1 MPKSRG
7 EIQKAYRE
15 RKKAKEGSKYLKK
28 ETERVKRYYKPTTE
42 ITPAKL
48 KIRRQ
53 RVRDCMRKMRQKH
66 ETGEKPQNI
75 QQNESNEVPRLLRD
89 AVDNN
94 PGPCDSTSSG
104 VVAPS
109 TSSLNQEFKV
119 KMNFKRKDQSKGRAI
134 SKSKLKLRSLEQKVK
149 NLTKRNE
156 TLRKRIYRG
165 SSQKSESV
173 KSTPKKRKSK
183 EQKGTEDTTT
193 RKRKINN
200 DNEVDLTPRSKSKI
214 ELRQEGLSP
223 TKHPKLMKKTFIP

>member
-1 MPKSRG
+1 M
-7 EIQKAYRE
+7 
-15 RKKAKEGSKYLKK
+15 
-28 ETERVKRYYKPTTE
+28 
-42 ITPAKL
+42 
-48 KIRRQ
+48 
-53 RVRDCMRKMRQKH
+53 
-66 ETGEKPQNI
+66 
-75 QQNESNEVPRLLRD
+75 
-89 AVDNN
+89 
-94 PGPCDSTSSG
+94 
-104 VVAPS
+104 
-109 TSSLNQEFKV
+109 

-200 DNEVDLTPRSKSKI
+200 DNEIDLTPRSKSKI